1 MMGDADFRHEPVLL
15 HEVLDLLHLF
25 PGAIVV
31 DGTVGGGGH
40 SQHILAATGPDG
52 RLFGLDRD
60 QQALT
65 AASKR
70 LASFGKRVTLRQA
83 NYAALADVL
92 RAEGIDECDAILLDL
107 GVSSHQLD
115 CQERGFSFQH
125 DAPLD
130 MRMDQTEGITA
141 EQVVNELTAAELGTI
156 FKEYGEER
164 WAKRIARR
172 IERERAVAPVR
183 TTLQL
188 AELVKSAVPAGKQP
202 QRIHPATRVFQALRI
217 YVNDELGYLKKGLES
232 SLEMLRPGGVL
243 VVISFHSLEDRIVK
257 QFFRAQTQ
265 TCECPPR
272 LPVCMCTR
280 QARVKLLTRGGI
292 RAGSVEIE
300 HNPRARSAILR
311 GAEKLP
317 QQEQGVSDA

>member
-1 MMGDADFRHEPVLL
+1 MGASDFRHEPVLL
-15 HEVLDLLHLF
+15 HEVLDLLHLSL
-25 PGAIVV
+25 GAVVV

-40 SQHILAATGPDG
+40 SQRMLEAIGPDG

-60 QQALT
+60 KRALQA
-65 AASKR
+65 AAKR
-70 LASFGKRVTLRQA
+70 LAPFDARVTLHQA
-83 NYAALADVL
+83 NYASVADVL
-92 RAEGIDECDAILLDL
+92 RAEGVEACDAILLDL

-130 MRMDQTEGITA
+130 MRMDQAEGITA
-141 EQVVNELTAAELGTI
+141 AQVVNELTAAGLATI

-172 IERERAVAPVR
+172 IEQERAVAPIN

-188 AELVKSAVPAGKQP
+188 AELVRSAVPVGKQP

-217 YVNDELGYLKKGLES
+217 YVNDELGYLKTGLES
-232 SLEMLRPGGVL
+232 CLEMLRPGGIL
-243 VVISFHSLEDRIVK
+243 AVISFHSLEDRIVK

-272 LPVCMCTR
+272 LPVCVCAK
-280 QARVKLLTRGGI
+280 QARVKLLTRRGV
-292 RAGSVEIE
+292 RAGIEEIE
-300 HNPRARSAILR
+300 HNPRSRSAILR
-311 GAEKLP
+311 GVEKLP

>member
-1 MMGDADFRHEPVLL
+1 MMEDTAFRHEPVLL

-25 PGAIVV
+25 PGAVVV

-40 SQHILAATGPDG
+40 SQHILAATAPDG
-52 RLFGLDRD
+52 RLLGLDRD
-60 QQALT
+60 ARAL
-65 AASKR
+65 AAAAER
-70 LASFGKRVTLRQA
+70 LAPFGKRVTLHQA
-83 NYAALADVL
+83 NYAALAAVL
-92 RAEGIDECDAILLDL
+92 RAEGFASCDAILLDL

-172 IERERAVAPVR
+172 IEQTRADAPIK

-188 AELVKSAVPAGKQP
+188 AELVKSAVPAGKP

-243 VVISFHSLEDRIVK
+243 AVISFHSLEDRIVK

-272 LPVCMCTR
+272 LPVCVCAR
-280 QARVKLLTRGGI
+280 QARVKLLTRRGI
-292 RAGSVEIE
+292 RAGSAEIE
-300 HNPRARSAILR
+300 HNPRARSATLR

-317 QQEQGVSDA
+317 HPGQGVSNA

>member
-1 MMGDADFRHEPVLL
+1 MMEDTDFRHEPVLL
-15 HEVLDLLHLF
+15 HEVLDLLHLS
-25 PGAIVV
+25 PGAVVV

-52 RLFGLDRD
+52 RLLGLDRD
-60 QQALT
+60 MRALT
-65 AASKR
+65 ATAKR
-70 LASFGKRVTLRQA
+70 LAPFGKRVTLHQA

-92 RAEGIDECDAILLDL
+92 RAEGFEACDAILLDL

-130 MRMDQTEGITA
+130 MRMNQAEGITA
-141 EQVVNELTAAELGTI
+141 EQVVNELTAAELGSI

-172 IERERAVAPVR
+172 IEQSRAVAPIR

-202 QRIHPATRVFQALRI
+202 QRIHPATRIFQALRI

-243 VVISFHSLEDRIVK
+243 AVISFHSLEDRIVK
-257 QFFRAQTQ
+257 QFFRAQIQ

-272 LPVCMCTR
+272 LPVCVCDR
-280 QARVKLLTRGGI
+280 QPQVKLLTRKGI
-292 RAGSVEIE
+292 RAGSAEIE
-300 HNPRARSAILR
+300 HNLRARSATLR
-311 GAEKLP
+311 GVEKLP
-317 QQEQGVSDA
+317 QQKQGVRDA